1 MSRPD
6 PPRRTVSVLWVA
18 LGAVLVVD
26 ALVMLR
32 VTALHTGIVATF
44 VLGLLYLAH
53 GLSRRRVRWLR
64 ILVPAGTAL
73 LVALS
78 AVLAVVGSRDTATG
92 DEDAVVVLG
101 TLVKDGE
108 PTPALRARL
117 DVAAAYAA
125 SHPDTLVV
133 VAGGLAPGEDVT
145 EARAMQRYLVAHG
158 VAEDRILRDDTST
171 STSENLAHARD
182 LLDTRLA
189 PGYTTTFVTNEYHV
203 VRAAG
208 IARQAGVDATHVHA
222 PTPWYEVPVDYVRET
237 LALGKLVLLR
247 R

>member
-78 AVLAVVGSRDTATG
+78 AALAVVGSRGTATG
-92 DEDAVVVLG
+92 EEDAVVVLG

-117 DVAAAYAA
+117 DVAAAYATA
-125 SHPDTLVV
+125 HPDALVV
-133 VAGGLAPGEDVT
+133 VAGGLAPGQDVT
-145 EARAMQRYLVAHG
+145 EARAMQRYLVARG

-171 STSENLAHARD
+171 STSENFAHAQV
-182 LLDTRLA
+182 LLDARLA
-189 PGYTTTFVTNEYHV
+189 PGYTTAFVTNEYHV
-203 VRAAG
+203 ARAAG
-208 IARQAGVDATHVHA
+208 IAAVTGVDATHVHA

-237 LALGKLVLLR
+237 LALAKFALLR